1 MDVPSGTTMTITIDS
16 TVIDLYSKELNDF
29 SIDVD
34 IESKELISTST
45 VLTTSAK
52 IAMIS
57 AMAAGGVAVV
67 ASSMG
72 IAGAPGGANFF
83 NPVAFWRFIE
93 VLQVINY
100 MLYLST

>member
-1 MDVPSGTTMTITIDS
+1 VDVPSGTTMTITIDS
-16 TVIDLYSKELNDF
+16 TVTDLFSKELSDF

-34 IESKELISTST
+34 IESKELIATST
-45 VLTTSAK
+45 ALTTSAK
-52 IAMIS
+52 VLIAS
-57 AMAAGGVAVV
+57 AMAIGGLVVV

-72 IAGAPGGANFF
+72 VAGASGGANFF